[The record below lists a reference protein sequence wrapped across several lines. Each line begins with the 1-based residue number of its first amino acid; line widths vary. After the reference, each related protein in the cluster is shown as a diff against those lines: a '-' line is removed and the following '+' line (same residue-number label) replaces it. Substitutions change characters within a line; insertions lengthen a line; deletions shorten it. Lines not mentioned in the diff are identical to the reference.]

1 MYLSSGMFRWKEITC
16 CKGSLIVEVSTSK
29 KADGTDVCII
39 AKGKYEI
46 MRVLHCKESYWP
58 FLSDGN
64 GRCSRLMTAAL
75 VVRPV
80 DRWTVQKDLGHQV
93 RRLQAVRMR
102 NGPRVQ

>member
-46 MRVLHCKESYWP
+46 MRVLHCVKNPTGP
-58 FLSDGN
+58 FSVTV
-64 GRCSRLMTAAL
+64 TADAL
-75 VVRPV
+75 
-80 DRWTVQKDLGHQV
+80 
-93 RRLQAVRMR
+93 A
-102 NGPRVQ
+102 